1 MRIHSLVPLLLI
13 ASALGAQET
22 PSWFNIQGALVDQKD
37 QWLKATGPSK
47 ADFGWGAGLGT
58 WFTPRWGAEIS
69 ILGADV
75 DAFFSK
81 QKAGET
87 HAFASGLINLNP
99 SGSWTPYLRLGA
111 GLTELSPA
119 INGDGQRRGDNLNLH
134 AGLGAQLSPMEHLM
148 LGLEARVVRVEANET
163 VARRTELMVLGSA
176 GFRWGGTSKPVS
188 APVATPAPAPVPPPP
203 PAPAPEPVKPA
214 PTPEPAPEPVKPTPV
229 PAPEPV
235 PAPVKIVLDEAV
247 LHFANGKAKLSPA
260 GVEAIRKV
268 AESLKAFSGKYSLE
282 VSGHTSSVGSAALN
296 KKLAKQRADAVAR
309 VLTDSGIPADAITTV
324 GVGPDKPLADNK
336 TKEGQAKNR
345 RVEIDVKVENA
356 KVEIRKTEVADS
368 SAQ

>member
-1 MRIHSLVPLLLI
+1 MKIYSLVPLLLI
-13 ASALGAQET
+13 ASSLGAQET
-22 PSWFNIQGALVDQKD
+22 PSWFNIQGALVGQKD
-37 QWLKATGPSK
+37 QWLKTSGPSK
-47 ADFGWGAGLGT
+47 ASFGWGAGVGT

-69 ILGADV
+69 GLGTDV
-75 DAFFSK
+75 DTFYSH
-81 QKAGET
+81 QKGGET
-87 HAFASGLINLNP
+87 HAFLSGLVNLNL
-99 SGSWTPYLRLGA
+99 GSAWTPYLRFGA
-111 GLTELSPA
+111 GLTELSPT
-119 INGDGQRRGDNLNLH
+119 INGNGKRGTDNLNLH
-134 AGLGAQLSPMEHLM
+134 AGLGAQLSPMEHLL
-148 LGLEARVVRVEANET
+148 LGLEARVVRIEANET

-188 APVATPAPAPVPPPP
+188 APVATPTPATVPPP

-214 PTPEPAPEPVKPTPV
+214 PAPEPAPEPVKPAPV
-229 PAPEPV
+229 PTPEPA

-260 GVEAIRKV
+260 GVEAVRKV
-268 AESLKAFSGKYSLE
+268 ADSLKAFSGKYSLE

-309 VLTDSGIPADAITTV
+309 VLTESGIPADAITTV

>member
-1 MRIHSLVPLLLI
+1 MRIHALVPLLLI
-13 ASALGAQET
+13 ASTLGAQET
-22 PSWFNIQGALVDQKD
+22 PSWFNVQGALVGQKD
-37 QWLKATGPSK
+37 QWLKTSGPSK
-47 ADFGWGAGLGT
+47 AGFGLGAGVGT
-58 WFTPRWGAEIS
+58 WFTTRWGGEIS
-69 ILGADV
+69 GLGTDV
-75 DAFFSK
+75 DALFNH
-81 QKAGET
+81 QKGGET
-87 HAFASGLINLNP
+87 HVFLSGLINLNP
-99 SGSWTPYLRLGA
+99 GSAWTPYLRLGA
-111 GLTELSPA
+111 GLTELSPT
-119 INGDGQRRGDNLNLH
+119 INGNGKRGTDNLNLH
-134 AGLGAQLSPMEHLM
+134 AGLGAQLSPMEHLL
-148 LGLEARVVRVEANET
+148 LGLEARVVRIEANET

-176 GFRWGGTSKPVS
+176 GFRWGGAPKAVSPS
-188 APVATPAPAPVPPPP
+188 APEAAPAPPPPPP
-203 PAPAPEPVKPA
+203 PAPVPEPVKPA
-214 PTPEPAPEPVKPTPV
+214 PAPEPAPEPMKPAPV
-229 PAPEPV
+229 PEAAPEPL
-235 PAPVKIVLDEAV
+235 PVKIVLDEAV